1 MGYRYEASRIHYYD
15 QPFSKLKA
23 HIDLIVSSIQE
34 VSYFDSLSSNDLL

>member
-23 HIDLIVSSIQE
+23 QIDLIVSSLQE
-34 VSYFDSLSSNDLL
+34 ASYFDSLSSNDLL